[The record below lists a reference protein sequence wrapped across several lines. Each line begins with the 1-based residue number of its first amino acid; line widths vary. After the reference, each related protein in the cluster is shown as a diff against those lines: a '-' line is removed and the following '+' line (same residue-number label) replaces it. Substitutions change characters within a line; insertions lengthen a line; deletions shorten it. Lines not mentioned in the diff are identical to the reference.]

1 MTFVVQQRAEPTV
14 PQQQWKM
21 SGRSHPDPV
30 STHILDT
37 AHGQPAR
44 DVPVAMFRMGGDLSW
59 MKINTK

>member
-1 MTFVVQQRAEPTV
+1 
-14 PQQQWKM
+14 M

-37 AHGQPAR
+37 SLGQPATN
-44 DVPVAMFRMGGDLSW
+44 VPVSMFRMGGDLSW